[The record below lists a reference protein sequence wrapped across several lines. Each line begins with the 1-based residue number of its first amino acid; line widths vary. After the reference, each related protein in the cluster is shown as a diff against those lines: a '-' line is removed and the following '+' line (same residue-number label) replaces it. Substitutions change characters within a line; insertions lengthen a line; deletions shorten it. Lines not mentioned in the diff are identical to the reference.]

1 MGSEEVVSR
10 STDESGAR
18 TIFLD
23 CQSRS
28 DRPREQLLTPATI
41 ADFDFLRG
49 DFIVEGRRKKQ

>member
-1 MGSEEVVSR
+1 MNP
-10 STDESGAR
+10 GAR
-18 TIFLD
+18 TIFLE

-28 DRPREQLLTPATI
+28 DRPIEQILTPATL